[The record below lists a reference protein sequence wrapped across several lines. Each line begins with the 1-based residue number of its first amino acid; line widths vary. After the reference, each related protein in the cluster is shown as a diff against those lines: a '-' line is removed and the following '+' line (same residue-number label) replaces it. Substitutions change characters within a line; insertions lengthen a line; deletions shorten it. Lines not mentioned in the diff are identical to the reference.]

1 MGAIWITRNGFGFPT
16 KKSIKAILTS
26 EGIELDFITFNAEW
40 SKGKSA
46 GILWTRSDVKEQM
59 IGMEDVFRGY
69 GITLRAVKHYG
80 KVHSI
85 WFHNR
90 KTERPF

>member
-1 MGAIWITRNGFGFPT
+1 MNGILITRNGFGFPT
-16 KKSIKAILTS
+16 KKSIKAILES
-26 EGIELDFITFNAEW
+26 EGIDLEFITFNDGW

-46 GILWTRSDVKEQM
+46 AIFWTRKDVKEQM
-59 IGMEDVFRGY
+59 IGMEDVFRNY
-69 GITLRAVKHYG
+69 GVTLRAVKHYG

-90 KTERPF
+90 KKERPF